1 MNNRLNEKVLALKT
15 QLYEEEVVKEYLRL
29 KKIFYENK
37 ELSFMRKEI
46 ATLYSLKK
54 YEEHKKLKEEYENIP
69 LVKNFYTLKEEL
81 YDLFKEI
88 INLLDI

>member
-1 MNNRLNEKVLALKT
+1 MNNQLNEKVLALKT

-29 KKIFYENK
+29 KKIFYENE
-37 ELSFMRKEI
+37 ELSLMRKEI

-54 YEEHKKLKEEYENIP
+54 YEEHKKIKEEYENIP

>member
-1 MNNRLNEKVLALKT
+1 MNNQLNGKVLALKT

-29 KKIFYENK
+29 KKIFYENE
-37 ELSFMRKEI
+37 ELSLMRKEI
-46 ATLYSLKK
+46 ATLYGLKK
-54 YEEHKKLKEEYENIP
+54 YEEEYENIP

>member
-1 MNNRLNEKVLALKT
+1 MNNQLNGKVLALKT

-29 KKIFYENK
+29 KKIFYENE
-37 ELSFMRKEI
+37 ELSLMRKEI
-46 ATLYSLKK
+46 ATLYGLKK

>member
-1 MNNRLNEKVLALKT
+1 MNNQLNGKVLALKT

-29 KKIFYENK
+29 KKIFYESE
-37 ELSFMRKEI
+37 ELSLMRKEI

-69 LVKNFYTLKEEL
+69 LAKNFYTLKEEL

>member
-1 MNNRLNEKVLALKT
+1 MNNQLNGKVLALKT

-29 KKIFYENK
+29 KKIFYENE
-37 ELSFMRKEI
+37 ELSLMRKEI
-46 ATLYSLKK
+46 ATLYNLKK

>member
-1 MNNRLNEKVLALKT
+1 MNNQLNEKVLTLKT

-29 KKIFYENK
+29 KKIFYENE
-37 ELSFMRKEI
+37 ELSLMRKEI

>member
-1 MNNRLNEKVLALKT
+1 MNNQLNEKVLALKT

-29 KKIFYENK
+29 KKIFYENE
-37 ELSFMRKEI
+37 ELSLMRKEI

-54 YEEHKKLKEEYENIP
+54 FEEHKKLKEEYENIP

>member
-1 MNNRLNEKVLALKT
+1 MNNQLNEKVLDLKT

-29 KKIFYENK
+29 KKIFYENE
-37 ELSFMRKEI
+37 ELSLMRKEI